1 MRVKYRIPKKK
12 VDLAKATVA
21 KWWESY
27 RTTPRQPEEEHVDVR
42 LDNDGTE
49 HFLTIEGPREVL
61 FKNKIY
67 TLIFSVLGPFPK
79 HVEYETSDRR
89 LLPWESREFYF
100 QRAPLEEL
108 TLREVTQ
115 AIRHVLHDG
124 RDSEC
129 VALVTRLKGAC
140 PQFSREFLETRTKVM
155 VLEVM
160 AMNLISRGSH
170 ESHN

>member
-12 VDLAKATVA
+12 VNLAKATVA

-27 RTTPRQPEEEHVDVR
+27 RTTPQQGEGYVNVR

-61 FKNKIY
+61 FRNKIY
-67 TLIFSVLGPFPK
+67 TLICSVLGPCPE
-79 HVEYETSDRR
+79 HVEYEASDQRP
-89 LLPWESREFYF
+89 LPWESEEFYF
-100 QRAPLEEL
+100 QRAPLGEL
-108 TLREVTQ
+108 RLREVTQ

-129 VALVTRLKGAC
+129 VALVTRLMEAS
-140 PQFSREFLETRTKVM
+140 PRFSREFLETRAKVM
-155 VLEVM
+155 VLEVL
-160 AMNLISRGSH
+160 AMNLISGESH